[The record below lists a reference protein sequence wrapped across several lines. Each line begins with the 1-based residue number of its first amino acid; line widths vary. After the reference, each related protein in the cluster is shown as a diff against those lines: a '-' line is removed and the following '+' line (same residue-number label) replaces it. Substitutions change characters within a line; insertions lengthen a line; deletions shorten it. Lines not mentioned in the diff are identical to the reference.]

1 MDMRHVITLEHGSG
15 GRLMREL
22 VEDII
27 LPLYELK
34 RVPGG
39 IGLPEMDDGAS
50 IPMGEHN
57 LVFTT
62 DAYTVKPIFFPG
74 GDIGKLAACG
84 TVNDLAVMGAKP
96 LALASSIVVEEGF
109 EVEKL
114 KRIIRSISEVSKE
127 VGAPVVAGDTKVM
140 ERGSLDELV
149 IGMSGL
155 GLAKRLITDAGLRPG
170 DKLIITGFIGD
181 HHMALLS
188 FREGLGFDIPVESAV
203 APLWP
208 TIEVALRIG
217 GVSAMKDPTRGGVA
231 GALNEMAR
239 KSGVNIIIREEALPI
254 RDEVRSAAEMLGL
267 DVLELTNEG
276 IAIVG
281 VRADVAEE
289 TLETMRKTRYGAN
302 AAIVGEVVEGP
313 GHVVLETVV
322 GGRRLVREP
331 IGAPMPRIC

>member
-1 MDMRHVITLEHGSG
+1 MKHVITLEHGSG

-22 VEDII
+22 IEGLI
-27 LPLYELK
+27 LPIYELK

-50 IPMGEHN
+50 IPMGGRN
-57 LVFTT
+57 LVLTT
-62 DAYTVKPIFFPG
+62 DAYTVKPVFFPG

-109 EVEKL
+109 ELEKL
-114 KRIIRSISEVSKE
+114 RSIISSINEVSKE
-127 VGAPVVAGDTKVM
+127 VGAPVIAGDTKVM
-140 ERGSLDELV
+140 ERGSLDEII

-155 GLAKRLITDAGLRPG
+155 GVAERLITDAGLRPG

-208 TIEVALRIG
+208 TIRAALELG

-239 KSGVNIIIREEALPI
+239 KSGVDIILQEEALPI

-276 IAIVG
+276 IAIMG
-281 VRADVAEE
+281 VRGELAEE
-289 TLETMRKTRYGAN
+289 TLKAIRKTRYGAN
-302 AAIVGEVVEGP
+302 AAIVGEVVEGS
-313 GHVVLETVV
+313 GHVIMETIV

>member
-1 MDMRHVITLEHGSG
+1 MKHMITLEHGSG

-22 VEDII
+22 IEGLI
-27 LPLYELK
+27 LPTYELK

-50 IPMGEHN
+50 IPMGGRN
-57 LVFTT
+57 LVLTT
-62 DAYTVKPIFFPG
+62 DAYTVKPVFFPG

-109 EVEKL
+109 ELEKL
-114 KRIIRSISEVSKE
+114 RRIISSINEVSKE
-127 VGAPVVAGDTKVM
+127 VGAPVIAGDTKVM
-140 ERGSLDELV
+140 ERGSLDEII

-155 GLAKRLITDAGLRPG
+155 GVAERLITDAGLRPG

-208 TIEVALRIG
+208 TIRAALELG

-239 KSGVNIIIREEALPI
+239 KSGVDIILQEEALPI

-276 IAIVG
+276 IAIMG
-281 VRADVAEE
+281 VRGELAEE
-289 TLETMRKTRYGAN
+289 TLKAVRKTRYGAN

-313 GHVVLETVV
+313 GHVIMETIV

-331 IGAPMPRIC
+331 VGAPMPRIC